1 MDFNQ
6 LLSRMQELDSPALEA
21 TTDECG
27 MPPAPMSAKPD
38 TPPPSMSVNVNAQGM
53 DNIES
58 MLSLMAKL
66 SGAGKADTPSMT
78 AMPAIMPLDK
88 MVPDMDADNDDK
100 VGGEMDFEIG
110 DKEEDFTSEGPVGAA
125 LGAGAAKV
133 LKGAPTPK
141 PGAAAAGAALGAAA
155 KAAGSAMGAGVAAG
169 GSLGAAAKGA
179 VAGAAKGAAQGATK
193 AQPPGVGM
201 KANAP
206 DADDDGKIGM
216 GKNVDPKQIKL
227 DDIDMEELLKLAGQE
242 TEGAMDDAAKDFS
255 AYHQAQ
261 AASTEKT
268 MAAIRDAIKAAL
280 TSDPKDQN
288 NDDDGEKNADEAY
301 ANEPNEMGRDSD
313 YMNNKLAG
321 GMNRQKGTHPKV
333 SDADNPM
340 QKVREGDE
348 LRSQIHAELSAK
360 LAEFMGAK

>member
-21 TTDECG
+21 TTEECG
-27 MPPAPMSAKPD
+27 MMPPAKPNV
-38 TPPPSMSVNVNAQGM
+38 PEPSMSVNVNAQGM

-58 MLSLMAKL
+58 MLSLISKL

-110 DKEEDFTSEGPVGAA
+110 DKEEDFTSEAPLGGALGGAA
-125 LGAGAAKV
+125 GALASKATKAIKGSNLNTTKPSAGAA
-133 LKGAPTPK
+133 GAS
-141 PGAAAAGAALGAAA
+141 LGAAA
-155 KAAGSAMGAGVAAG
+155 KAAGAAMAGAATG
-169 GSLGAAAKGA
+169 GAIGAAAKGA
-179 VAGAAKGAAQGATK
+179 AQGAAQGATK

-216 GKNVDPKQIKL
+216 GKSVDPKQIKI
-227 DDIDMEELLKLAGQE
+227 DDIDLSALMQLAGQQSKL
-242 TEGAMDDAAKDFS
+242 DD
-255 AYHQAQ
+255 
-261 AASTEKT
+261 
-268 MAAIRDAIKAAL
+268 
-280 TSDPKDQN
+280 
-288 NDDDGEKNADEAY
+288 AY
-301 ANEPNEMGRDSD
+301 ANEPDEMRRDSD

-321 GMNRQKGTHPKV
+321 GMNRPKDTHPKV
-333 SDADNPM
+333 SDGDNPM
-340 QKVREGDE
+340 NKVREGDE
-348 LRSQIHAELSAK
+348 LRAQIHAELTAK
-360 LAEFMGAK
+360 LAEIKGAE